1 MALATK
7 KFKLKSQIVYGD
19 ENAEIWLLDIC
30 FFVAGEFLK

>member
-7 KFKLKSQIVYGD
+7 MFKWKSQIVYGD
-19 ENAEIWLLDIC
+19 ENAEMWSLDIC